1 MPPFARDLFQY
12 LPPYEVAITFGIIL
26 FAFSF
31 ASSRRIV
38 SLPSTGG
45 RTVMLAWVAIAGS
58 LLVATVATAV
68 SWIAV
73 LAPLVDE
80 SGYAGWWRRPT
91 PLLAAVLVVGVAA
104 LLLRRGPLPAPG
116 ERAIAPRRSWNTF
129 ASRRSMQVAAVT
141 AVLLLVT
148 LVWQTAIATTA
159 PEEGPFFGKTPV
171 HSDLP
176 VFMTFQFGYG
186 YVGGVGWPNHYAT
199 FIALALGA
207 AVLFFVLRADAN
219 RPISA
224 RLPAASIRVEREH
237 VARVLT
243 LIMLGGLI
251 TTLGMVWMH
260 VGSIG
265 TATVGFDEE
274 WVSAETSMT
283 HFNVS
288 TGYRDIADPIA
299 LAGYLLQAAGV
310 ALLLRVAT
318 DSVRSFLGLR
328 RANSGTRD
336 EGGTPARVAGAG
348 Q

>member
-1 MPPFARDLFQY
+1 MPPFATDIFQY

-26 FAFSF
+26 FVVSF
-31 ASSRRIV
+31 VYSRRIV
-38 SLPSTGG
+38 SLPATGG
-45 RTVMLAWVAIAGS
+45 RTSTLAWVGIAGS
-58 LLVATVATAV
+58 LVVAAAATAV

-73 LAPLVDE
+73 LAPVVDE

-91 PLLAAVLVVGVAA
+91 PLLAAVLIVAIA
-104 LLLRRGPLPAPG
+104 MVLLRRGPLPAPG
-116 ERAIAPRRSWNTF
+116 ERALSPRRPWNTF
-129 ASRRSMQVAAVT
+129 ASRRAIQVALVA

-199 FIALALGA
+199 FIAVALA
-207 AVLFFVLRADAN
+207 AVVLVLALRADAN
-219 RPISA
+219 RPIPATASA
-224 RLPAASIRVEREH
+224 SSVRGEREK

-243 LIMLGGLI
+243 LIMIGGLL

-274 WVSAETSMT
+274 WVSEQTSMT

-288 TGYRDIADPIA
+288 TGYRDIADPIN
-299 LAGYLLQAAGV
+299 LGGYLLQAAGV

-318 DSVRSFLGLR
+318 DTVRSLLELR
-328 RANSGTRD
+328 QAASGIPKAA
-336 EGGTPARVAGAG
+336 GNAAAVAGAER
-348 Q
+348 